1 MKITLDKKYESCK
14 IIKYPVLHYYGKGM
28 KNRRKRFVYMTLR
41 EKIKE
46 KKRIVIKVGT
56 TTITYEKTGN
66 INLDKLEKFARILTN
81 LRNQGK
87 EVIVVSSGSVAIG
100 RTTLGIEEKPREGAM
115 RQVCAAVGQGRLMM
129 IYEKFFA
136 EYSQITAQILLTK
149 ESITN
154 EICKTQAKIA
164 FEKLLKMG
172 VIPIV
177 NENDAISVDEELY
190 GVFGDND
197 TMAAQVAE
205 LVQADL
211 LILMSDIDGL
221 YTDDPK
227 KNPDAEFIHT
237 VSNID
242 DQLEKMAKGAG
253 SDKGTG
259 GMKTKIEAA
268 KIIMKAG
275 ADMIIANGED
285 IYIINDIIEGKEIG
299 TLFAGQSQEVQ

>member
-1 MKITLDKKYESCK
+1 M
-14 IIKYPVLHYYGKGM
+14 
-28 KNRRKRFVYMTLR
+28 NLR
-41 EKIKE
+41 EEIKN

-56 TTITYEKTGN
+56 TTITHEATGN
-66 INLDKLEKFARILTN
+66 INLNKLEKFVRILTN

-100 RTTLGIEEKPREGAM
+100 RTALGIEERPREGAM
-115 RQVCAAVGQGRLMM
+115 RQACAAVGQARLMM

-136 EYSQITAQILLTK
+136 EYSQLTAQILLTK
-149 ESITN
+149 ESITS
-154 EICKTQAKIA
+154 EQCKRQAQIA
-164 FEKLLKMG
+164 FEKLLNMN

-205 LVQADL
+205 LVGADL

-221 YTDDPK
+221 YTDDPRV
-227 KNPDAEFIHT
+227 NPDAEFIHM
-237 VSNID
+237 VHNVD
-242 DQLEKMAKGAG
+242 RELEKMAKGAG

-259 GMKTKIEAA
+259 GMRTKIEAA
-268 KIIMKAG
+268 KVIMKAG
-275 ADMIIANGED
+275 ADMVIANGED
-285 IYIINDIIEGKEIG
+285 ISIINDIMEGKEIG
-299 TLFAGQSQEVQ
+299 TLFVGKER

>member
-1 MKITLDKKYESCK
+1 MR
-14 IIKYPVLHYYGKGM
+14 VRQM
-28 KNRRKRFVYMTLR
+28 
-41 EKIKE
+41 IKE
-46 KKRIVIKVGT
+46 KTRIVIKVGT
-56 TTITYEKTGN
+56 TTITHEETGK
-66 INLDKLEKFARILTN
+66 INLDKLEKFVRVLTD

-87 EVIVVSSGSVAIG
+87 EVIVVSSGAVAVG
-100 RTTLGIEEKPREGAM
+100 RTALGIEERPKEGAM
-115 RQVCAAVGQGRLMM
+115 RQACAAVGQGRLMM

-136 EYSQITAQILLTK
+136 EYSQLTAQILLTK

-154 EICKTQAKIA
+154 EECRKQAKIA
-164 FEKLLKMG
+164 FEKLLGMS

-227 KNPDAEFIHT
+227 QNHNAQLIPA
-237 VSNID
+237 VWNID
-242 DQLEKMAKGAG
+242 ERLEAMAKGTG
-253 SDKGTG
+253 NDKGTG
-259 GMKTKIEAA
+259 GMHTKIEAA
-268 KIIMKAG
+268 KIMMAAG
-275 ADMIIANGED
+275 ADMIIANGAD
-285 IYIINDIIEGKEIG
+285 IRIIYEIMEGKEIG
-299 TLFAGQSQEVQ
+299 TLFVGNTAGGEKE